1 MILEKKY
8 TKPATISEA
17 IELAELYGAKGKF
30 IAGGTDVMVNKY
42 QENDTSTCLID
53 ITEIAELKGVWKD
66 KEYLHIGA
74 LTKLDDLKKHSEI
87 TNEFPS
93 LLEAAKAVGSP
104 LIRKSATLGG
114 NILCEN
120 RCIYYNQSEW
130 WREAVGYCLK
140 CSGDVCIATGG
151 NKACFSEFVSDTA
164 PALIALHAKIKMQ
177 HAEEK
182 EDKIISLENIY
193 TGDGVKPKN
202 IDALSLVKEIM
213 LPLNQNF
220 KCSFKK
226 LRQRE
231 SLEFTAL
238 TVAVSI
244 NKENIVRIVLAG
256 VDPKPVLMEL
266 TKDFDK
272 EEIIK
277 KIIKK
282 ARAVENDMFS
292 RAYRREMIGV
302 YLRNAFKEINI

>member
-8 TKPATISEA
+8 TKPLTINEA
-17 IELAELYGAKGKF
+17 IELAELYGANGKF

-42 QENDTSTCLID
+42 QENDKSIHLID
-53 ITEIAELKGVWKD
+53 ITGIDELKGVWKG

-74 LTKLDDLKKHSEI
+74 LTKLDDLKKHTEI

-104 LIRKSATLGG
+104 LIRKTATLGG
-114 NILCEN
+114 NVLCEN

-130 WREAVGYCLK
+130 WREAVGFCLK

-151 NKACFSEFVSDTA
+151 SKACFSEFVSDTA
-164 PALIALHAKIKMQ
+164 PALIAMHAKIKI
-177 HAEEK
+177 HYAEKK
-182 EDKIISLENIY
+182 EEKIISLEDIY

-202 IDALSLVKEIM
+202 IDNLSLVKEIM

-220 KCSFKK
+220 NCYFKK

-244 NKENIVRIVLAG
+244 NKDNVVRIVLAG
-256 VDPKPVLMEL
+256 VDPKPVLMQL
-266 TKDFDK
+266 NKGFDK
-272 EEIIK
+272 EEVIK
-277 KIIKK
+277 KMIKK

-292 RAYRREMIGV
+292 RAYRREMIAV
-302 YLRNAFKEINI
+302 YLQNAFKEINL